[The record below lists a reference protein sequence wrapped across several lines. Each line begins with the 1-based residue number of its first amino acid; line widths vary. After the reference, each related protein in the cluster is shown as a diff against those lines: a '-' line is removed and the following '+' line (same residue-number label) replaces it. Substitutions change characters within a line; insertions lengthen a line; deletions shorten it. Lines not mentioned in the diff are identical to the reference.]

1 MQKEKGSSLSPF
13 NPETILAAHQRI
25 KPYIH
30 RTPVLQS
37 RQLRELS
44 GAEVFIK
51 CENLQKVGAFKM
63 RGAANA
69 VFSLKESERQKGVA
83 THSSGNHA
91 QALALAARLAG
102 VPAYIVM
109 PKTAPKVKVAAVK
122 DYGAEIIFCEPT
134 LQARESTLEAVV
146 ARTGATF
153 IHPYNNDQVIAGQ
166 ATAARELFE
175 QVEGPLDVVLTPVGG
190 GGLLSGTVLAARCF
204 SPATKVWAGE
214 PAGADDAYQ
223 SLKAGHLI
231 PHPPAGEAGSA
242 PNTIADGLL
251 TSLGD
256 KTWAIISQ
264 GVEQIIPV
272 TEEEIISAM
281 RFLWERMKL
290 VVEPSGAVP
299 LAAML
304 KEKGVL
310 KGKRVGII
318 LSGGNVDLS
327 KLPF

>member
-1 MQKEKGSSLSPF
+1 MQTEKPSPLNPL
-13 NPETILAAHQRI
+13 NPEIIIAAHQRI

-37 RQLRELS
+37 RQLGELM

-69 VFSLKESERQKGVA
+69 VFSLKEADRKKGVA

-122 DYGAEIIFCEPT
+122 EYGAEVIFCEPT
-134 LQARESTLEAVV
+134 LQARESKLEEVV

-153 IHPYNNDQVIAGQ
+153 IHPYNNEQVIAGQ
-166 ATAARELFE
+166 ATAAKELFE

-223 SLKAGHLI
+223 SLKAGKLI
-231 PHPPAGEAGSA
+231 PQSA

-256 KTWAIISQ
+256 KTWTIISQ

-272 TEEEIISAM
+272 TEEEIIAAM

-299 LAAML
+299 LAAAL

-310 KGKRVGII
+310 KGKRIGII
-318 LSGGNVDLS
+318 ISGGNVDLS

>member
-1 MQKEKGSSLSPF
+1 MQTEKPSPLNPL
-13 NPETILAAHQRI
+13 NPEIIIAAHQRI

-37 RQLRELS
+37 RQLGELM

-69 VFSLKESERQKGVA
+69 VFSLKEADRKKGVA

-122 DYGAEIIFCEPT
+122 EYGAEVIFCEPT
-134 LQARESTLEAVV
+134 LQARESTLEEVV

-153 IHPYNNDQVIAGQ
+153 IHPYNNEQVIAGQ
-166 ATAARELFE
+166 ATAAKELFE

-223 SLKAGHLI
+223 SLKAGKLI
-231 PHPPAGEAGSA
+231 PQSA

-256 KTWAIISQ
+256 KTWTIISQ

-272 TEEEIISAM
+272 TEEEIIAAM

-299 LAAML
+299 LAAAL

-310 KGKRVGII
+310 KGKRIGII
-318 LSGGNVDLS
+318 ISGGNVDLS

>member
-1 MQKEKGSSLSPF
+1 MLSQKPA
-13 NPETILAAHQRI
+13 ETIRQAHQRI

-30 RTPVLQS
+30 ETPVLQS
-37 RQLRELS
+37 RQLNELL
-44 GAEVFIK
+44 GANVYFK
-51 CENLQKVGAFKM
+51 CENFQKVGAFKM

-69 VFSLKESERQKGVA
+69 VFSLKPEERQQGVA

-102 VPAYIVM
+102 IPAYIVM

-122 DYGAEIIFCEPT
+122 EYGAEIIFCEPN
-134 LQARESTLEAVV
+134 LQARESTLQEVV

-153 IHPYNNDQVIAGQ
+153 VHPYNDARVIAGQ

-175 QVEGPLDVVLTPVGG
+175 QVEVALDIVMTPVGG
-190 GGLLSGTVLAARCF
+190 GGLLSGTVLSARCF

-214 PAGADDAYQ
+214 PEGADDAYQ
-223 SLKAGHLI
+223 SLQEGKI
-231 PHPPAGEAGSA
+231 VPQTS

-251 TSLGD
+251 TSLGEQ
-256 KTWAIISQ
+256 TFAIIAT
-264 GVEQIIPV
+264 GVEQIITV
-272 TEEEIISAM
+272 SDKEIVEAM

-299 LAAML
+299 LAAAL
-304 KEKGVL
+304 KEKEVL
-310 KGKRVGII
+310 AGKHIGII
-318 LSGGNVDLS
+318 ISGGNVDLG

>member
-1 MQKEKGSSLSPF
+1 MLSQKSA
-13 NPETILAAHQRI
+13 ETIRQAHQRI

-30 RTPVLQS
+30 ETPVLQS
-37 RQLRELS
+37 RQLNELL
-44 GAEVFIK
+44 GAAVYFK
-51 CENLQKVGAFKM
+51 CENFQKVGAFKM

-69 VFSLKESERQKGVA
+69 VFSLKPEERQKGVA

-102 VPAYIVM
+102 IPAYIVM

-122 DYGAEIIFCEPT
+122 DYGAEIIFCEPN
-134 LQARESTLEAVV
+134 LQARESTLQEVV

-153 IHPYNNDQVIAGQ
+153 VHPYNDARVIAGQ
-166 ATAARELFE
+166 ATAAKEFFG
-175 QVEGPLDVVLTPVGG
+175 QVDTPLDIIMTPVGG

-214 PAGADDAYQ
+214 PEGADDAYQ
-223 SLKAGHLI
+223 SLQEGKLV
-231 PHPPAGEAGSA
+231 PQTS

-251 TSLGD
+251 TSLGEQ
-256 KTWAIISQ
+256 TFAIIST
-264 GVEQIIPV
+264 GVEQIITV
-272 TEEEIISAM
+272 SDKEIVEAM

-299 LAAML
+299 LAAAI
-304 KEKGVL
+304 KEKEVL
-310 KGKRVGII
+310 EGKHIGII
-318 LSGGNVDLS
+318 LSGGNVDLG